1 MSIDKIPTS
10 IERDPRGFFRVTPAA
25 PLPPGE
31 YGFILAS
38 GFGAG
43 SGKIYDFGVD

>member
-1 MSIDKIPTS
+1 MSIDKIPTN

>member
-1 MSIDKIPTS
+1 
-10 IERDPRGFFRVTPAA
+10 VTPSAA
-25 PLPPGE
+25 LPPGE
-31 YGFILAS
+31 YGFILAT